1 MSLLLFLKIRHLFE
15 IQRHKKEKTDDGW
28 MEEWMERC
36 AGEMDGQ
43 IHVSILVSSIGLL
56 AGSWTALEM
65 EQLGLELVIPY
76 GVLALQMTV

>member
-1 MSLLLFLKIRHLFE
+1 
-15 IQRHKKEKTDDGW
+15 
-28 MEEWMERC
+28 MERC